1 MNKAHKKRTRVLG
14 LVMAQIFGQATEVVS
29 GNPENPDSARLS
41 GRPTP
46 LPTESEKTPS

>member
-1 MNKAHKKRTRVLG
+1 MSGAQQKRTRVLG
-14 LVMAQIFGQATEVVS
+14 LVMARAFGQANEVVS